1 MYNNVSGWL
10 TYRKLNT
17 PLERYVE
24 LERESGRDAAQRET
38 YHELSPTNKF
48 WLRTDDNFWS
58 SDSVEGS
65 KGRIELYKPVFKYK
79 YSDIPSTGT
88 WGFIANGFMS
98 SSRLGYSTAVNDDG
112 GIVAFGAPTD
122 SANLFED
129 TNVWYTKGTSET
141 FASYTNA
148 GAVRV
153 FESRQYVPHSGVVE
167 FTRFENLDR
176 SVHGE
181 LREQGYMTE
190 CLITLGW
197 V

>member
-1 MYNNVSGWL
+1 
-10 TYRKLNT
+10 
-17 PLERYVE
+17 
-24 LERESGRDAAQRET
+24 
-38 YHELSPTNKF
+38 
-48 WLRTDDNFWS
+48 
-58 SDSVEGS
+58 
-65 KGRIELYKPVFKYK
+65 
-79 YSDIPSTGT
+79 
-88 WGFIANGFMS
+88 MS

-167 FTRFENLDR
+167 FTRFGNLDR

-181 LREQGYMTE
+181 LREQGYYDRMPNYFRMGPNNQVPGVSYVKRLGFSE
-190 CLITLGW
+190 IEIPRDAGLAFIITPELDAASDEIVDNIKNWLALGDRTRSSW
-197 V
+197 